1 MGHKSVA
8 RNAQYKRAKMSLR
21 QRHNERQNMDY
32 INPDIVT
39 ERSKYN
45 VHFKKPVGAYEEV
58 FDKMISDKTISTR
71 GLGKDPNIMDELIF
85 GVNTLYFEEK
95 R

>member
-32 INPDIVT
+32 INPDIVM
-39 ERSKYN
+39 
-45 VHFKKPVGAYEEV
+45 VC
-58 FDKMISDKTISTR
+58 
-71 GLGKDPNIMDELIF
+71 
-85 GVNTLYFEEK
+85 
-95 R
+95 